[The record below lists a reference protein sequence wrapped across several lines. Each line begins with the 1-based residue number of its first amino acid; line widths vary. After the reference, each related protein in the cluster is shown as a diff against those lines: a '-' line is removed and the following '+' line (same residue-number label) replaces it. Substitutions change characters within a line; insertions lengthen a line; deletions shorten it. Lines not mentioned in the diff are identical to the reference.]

1 MQGETVVRIRA
12 GGTRTN
18 PYSQALELDWKLPTN
33 DEPMNTLAPA
43 EPRPSE
49 EPVESL
55 RNAVVSGYTLYLAA
69 GEDVTA
75 RDRMRVR
82 GEVYEVLGD
91 PAGWLGGGI
100 VVQVGRTEG

>member
-12 GGTRTN
+12 GGNRTN
-18 PYSQALELDWKLPTN
+18 PYSQEPELDWSLPTL
-33 DEPMNTLAPA
+33 DKPMHTLAPA

-69 GEDVTA
+69 DEDVTA
-75 RDRMRVR
+75 QDRMRVR

-91 PAGWLGGGI
+91 PAGWLGGGL
-100 VVQVGRTEG
+100 VLQVGRTEG